1 MTRKSAVSG
10 SSLLLGLAFGLG
22 LTASAGTA
30 AAQSSNVSFG
40 GSASTSNGA
49 TATGAASGPAAAS
62 PAAPAA
68 PEDEWADRD
77 RKLNEGS
84 SLSGASGLLHMRHAQ
99 GGAPGQLR
107 IGFTTEYFSS
117 GFLCTP
123 EFPCKNPR
131 SAGSLTDDTL
141 DHIGGTLTLSATI
154 TKWLEAYAGT
164 GAYANSDAANRPTLV
179 QVLGDTDFG
188 LKAFGALS
196 KVFWIGG
203 FAELWLINGTGA
215 VGLASGG
222 TSFKLGPI
230 VTADLRGMPS
240 KLPLRFSFQ
249 LDYMFDNT
257 GDVLST
263 TEQNRGAPVTRIER
277 YGLKVNRVDHFDIAL
292 GGEVFL
298 AQDKIRPFLEYNI
311 LAPTNR
317 QDYLCKPNNPS
328 GDKCMANEPIAPS
341 SLTLGGRF
349 FPWKQGFNLLAAFDI
364 GVTGTKTFVEEL
376 SPVAPWTLFL
386 GAGWNV
392 DTQERPP
399 STKMVEKII
408 EKTTSL
414 GRFKGFVHEKDK
426 SDAIPVAIVSWDNHP
441 DLTSLAT
448 GADGR
453 FTTQGLPEGNYVF
466 GLKADGYKDAT
477 CQGSLAKGSTQD
489 IQLDCPMEAL
499 PRVGSIVGHV
509 KDADTQ
515 AAVSNA
521 SIKMTDSAKQVTD
534 LVADGSGNFRAE
546 RVAPGTA
553 SFNVEADG
561 YMALVQPSD
570 VKVRIENQVDLLV
583 RKRPKN
589 GLVNVG
595 KTEITMKQQ
604 IQFAVDS
611 AVILPESLQLMSE
624 IADALIRTPRI
635 KSVEI
640 QGHTDNSGSPDHN
653 KILSEQRAGAVREWL
668 TSHGVDAGRVV
679 ARGFGQEKPLVPNV
693 TTANKARNR
702 RVQFI
707 ILDQDPPSTA
717 AKVPGA
723 PPAAPRIAPKP

>member
-1 MTRKSAVSG
+1 MTRKSAVLG
-10 SSLLLGLAFGLG
+10 SSLLLGLAVGFG
-22 LTASAGTA
+22 SPDA
-30 AAQSSNVSFG
+30 AAQTG
-40 GSASTSNGA
+40 QLEGSASTTNGA
-49 TATGAASGPAAAS
+49 TGTAGGAAG
-62 PAAPAA
+62 AAPADA

-84 SLSGASGLLHMRHAQ
+84 TLSGASGLLHMRHAQ
-99 GGAPGQLR
+99 AGAPGQIR
-107 IGFTTEYFSS
+107 IGFTSEYFSA

-131 SAGSLTDDTL
+131 GAGSLTDDTL
-141 DHIGGTLTLSATI
+141 DHMGGTLTLSATI

-164 GAYANSDAANRPTLV
+164 GAYANSDPANRPTLV

-196 KVFWIGG
+196 KVLWIGG

-222 TSFKLGPI
+222 TSFKVGPI

-240 KLPLRFSFQ
+240 KVPLRFSFQ
-249 LDYMFDNT
+249 ADYMFDNT
-257 GDVLST
+257 GEVLSA
-263 TEQNRGAPVTRIER
+263 TEKNRAAPVSRIER
-277 YGLKVNRVDHFDIAL
+277 YGLKVNRVDHVDLAV
-292 GGEVFL
+292 GGEVFI
-298 AQDKIRPFLEYNI
+298 AQEKVRPFVEYNV
-311 LAPTNR
+311 LVPTNR

-328 GDKCMANEPIAPS
+328 GDKCMKNEPIVPS
-341 SLTLGGRF
+341 SLTLGARF

-376 SPVAPWTLFL
+376 SPVAPWTLFV

-392 DTQERPP
+392 DTQDRPAPERL
-399 STKMVEKII
+399 KMVEKMI
-408 EKTTSL
+408 EKPANLS
-414 GRFKGFVHEKDK
+414 RFKGFVHEKEK
-426 SDAIPVAIVSWDNHP
+426 SDAAAGAIVSWDNHP
-441 DLTSLAT
+441 DFTSLAT
-448 GADGR
+448 GPDGR

-466 GLKADGYKDAT
+466 GLKADGYKDGT
-477 CQGSLAKGSTQD
+477 CQGSIAKGAAQD
-489 IQLDCPMEAL
+489 IQIDCPMEAL
-499 PRVGSIVGHV
+499 PRVGSVVGHV
-509 KDADTQ
+509 KDAETQ
-515 AAVSNA
+515 AAVANA
-521 SIKMTDSAKQVTD
+521 TIKMTDSAKQVTD
-534 LVADGSGNFRAE
+534 LTADASGSFRAE
-546 RVAPGTA
+546 RAAPGTA
-553 SFNVEADG
+553 SFSVEAEG

-570 VKVRIENQVDLLV
+570 IKVRIENQVDLLV
-583 RKRPKN
+583 RKRPKV

-635 KSVEI
+635 KNVEI
-640 QGHTDNSGSPDHN
+640 QGHTDNSGTADHN
-653 KILSEQRAGAVREWL
+653 KTLSEQRATAVREWL

-679 ARGFGQEKPLVPNV
+679 AKGYGQEKPLVPNV

-707 ILDQDPPSTA
+707 IVDQDPATPAT
-717 AKVPGA
+717 K
-723 PPAAPRIAPKP
+723 PAAAPKAAPKPAASPDKP

>member
-10 SSLLLGLAFGLG
+10 SSLFLGLAAGLA
-22 LTASAGTA
+22 LTVATVDAR
-30 AAQSSNVSFG
+30 AQSSNVSFG

-49 TATGAASGPAAAS
+49 TGTGSAAAAA
-62 PAAPAA
+62 PAPAA

-84 SLSGASGLLHMRHAQ
+84 SLSGAVGLLHMRHAQ

-107 IGFTTEYFSS
+107 IGFTSEYFSS

-131 SAGSLTDDTL
+131 GAGNLTDDTL

-154 TKWLEAYAGT
+154 TKWLEGYAST
-164 GAYANSDAANRPTLV
+164 GAYANSDTANRPTLV

-188 LKAFGALS
+188 VKAFGALS

-230 VTADLRGMPS
+230 VTADLRGTQS
-240 KLPLRFSFQ
+240 KTPLRFSFQ

-263 TEQNRGAPVTRIER
+263 TEKNRGAPVTRIER
-277 YGLKVNRVDHFDIAL
+277 YGLKVNRVDHVDLAL

-298 AQDKIRPFLEYNI
+298 AQEKVRPFLEYNI
-311 LAPTNR
+311 LVPTNR
-317 QDYLCKPNNPS
+317 QNYLCKPNNPS
-328 GDKCMANEPIAPS
+328 GDHCMANDAIAPS
-341 SLTLGGRF
+341 SLTIGGRF

-376 SPVAPWTLFL
+376 SPTAPWTLFI

-392 DTQERPP
+392 DTQDRPP
-399 STKMVEKII
+399 TEHLKMVEKVI
-408 EKTTSL
+408 EKNANL

-426 SDAIPVAIVSWDNHP
+426 SDAIPLAIISWDNHP
-441 DLTSLAT
+441 ELTSLAT
-448 GADGR
+448 GTDGR

-466 GLKADGYKDAT
+466 GLKAEGFKDGT
-477 CQGSLAKGSTQD
+477 CTGSLAKGSTQD
-489 IQLDCPMEAL
+489 IQIDCPMEAL
-499 PRVGSIVGHV
+499 PRVGSVVGHV

-515 AAVSNA
+515 AGVSGA
-521 SIKMTDSAKQVTD
+521 QVKMTDSAKQVTD
-534 LVADGSGNFRAE
+534 LVADSSGNFRAE

-553 SFNVEADG
+553 SFAVEADG

-570 VKVRIENQVDLLV
+570 IKVRTENQIDLVV
-583 RKRPKN
+583 RKRPKV

-640 QGHTDNSGSPDHN
+640 QGHTDNSGTADHN
-653 KILSEQRAGAVREWL
+653 KTLSEQRAGAVREWL
-668 TSHGVDAGRVV
+668 TSHGVDAGRLS
-679 ARGFGQEKPLVPNV
+679 AKGYGQEKPLVPNV
-693 TTANKARNR
+693 TTSNKARNR

-707 ILDQDPPSTA
+707 IVDQD
-717 AKVPGA
+717 A
-723 PPAAPRIAPKP
+723 PAPATKAAPKPAAKP